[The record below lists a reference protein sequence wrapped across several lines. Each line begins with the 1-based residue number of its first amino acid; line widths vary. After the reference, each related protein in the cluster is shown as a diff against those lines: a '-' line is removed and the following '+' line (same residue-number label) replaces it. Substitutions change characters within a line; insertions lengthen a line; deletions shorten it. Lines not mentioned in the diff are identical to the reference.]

1 MTAEKGYKQWLDY
14 LQSLAS
20 VEINEVQ
27 NTTKSNVDLITQ
39 SCPFNSEKQLGC
51 DSHTAQKVRFP
62 ENKKGIAF
70 WYT

>member
-1 MTAEKGYKQWLDY
+1 MTAEKGYKQRLDY

-27 NTTKSNVDLITQ
+27 NTTKSNVD
-39 SCPFNSEKQLGC
+39 NSEKQLGC

-70 WYT
+70 